1 MEFRI
6 GRGLRV
12 HISGVLKS
20 WVARV
25 HVLARRRRLLVAA
38 HSDEQSQQFLR
49 IFERGLQ
56 RRLELD
62 LIALKIDQSGRAVDA
77 EPFASIA
84 DLSGVAR
91 RTVEAYHLPALGQRV
106 PRLGDGKA
114 YR

>member
-12 HISGVLKS
+12 HITGVLKS

-25 HVLARRRRLLVAA
+25 HLLARRRLLVAA
-38 HSDEQSQQFLR
+38 HGDEQRQQFLR

-62 LIALKIDQSGRAVDA
+62 LIALKVDQSGRAVDA

-91 RTVEAYHLPALGQRV
+91 RAVEAYHLPAFG
-106 PRLGDGKA
+106 
-114 YR
+114 